1 MLAIQR
7 GRIARQEVV
16 HHQDHA
22 ARKMAEA
29 LLLIAAQQPEEAAAQ
44 IPQVCGTSRK
54 EGVLHFGEQ
63 RNVFPKGHVHGALR
77 RIQLR
82 RDAVADVAKQSIVLQ
97 KLLVRTEDF
106 SLILLRVVKGGKN
119 GVQFVQGSRVRFF
132 KQLKLFVLFG
142 GRAMRFGNLIFE
154 RLEKIG
160 GADCN
165 SGRNGNPVV
174 PGVWR
179 LPFLLGL
186 MRPHCALYQHV

>member
-1 MLAIQR
+1 
-7 GRIARQEVV
+7 
-16 HHQDHA
+16 
-22 ARKMAEA
+22 MAEA
-29 LLLIAAQQPEEAAAQ
+29 LLLIAAQQPEEAVAQ
-44 IPQVCGTSRK
+44 IPQVCGAPGK

-77 RIQLR
+77 RVQLR
-82 RDAVADVAKQSIVLQ
+82 RDTVADVAKQSVVLQ

-106 SLILLRVVKGGKN
+106 SLILLRVVKGVKN
-119 GVQFVQGSRVRFF
+119 AVQLVQGYRMRFLE
-132 KQLKLFVLFG
+132 QLQLFVPFG

-154 RLEKIG
+154 RLKKIG

-179 LPFLLGL
+179 LPFLIGL
-186 MRPHCALYQHV
+186 MRPCCALYQHE